1 MNGAAGKRRT
11 IIKYHKG
18 YSKHRGWSAL
28 VSKVLKTILD
38 LTLVL
43 LPTSFGKLRW
53 KILTTKRLER
63 RAVKRF
69 RNVLIQ
75 HNCIVQIYS
84 SNIIR
89 NTNRKFHGV

>member
-11 IIKYHKG
+11 IITYHKG

-75 HNCIVQIYS
+75 HNWKK
-84 SNIIR
+84 SNILFKYCLLY
-89 NTNRKFHGV
+89 TSDAADE